1 MRSSGE
7 NQPNPQIRAV
17 SPTES
22 PYLDPYVIPGTFDG
36 DYENGASEC

>member
-1 MRSSGE
+1 MFMW
-7 NQPNPQIRAV
+7 IIFKK
-17 SPTES
+17 ES